1 MHPTPKRLPYAT
13 TAAVLI
19 LSSLFLAR
27 AASADPITL
36 AWDANAASDNVIGY
50 KVYVG
55 TQPGI
60 YTQTTDV
67 GNATS
72 YVFPDAVAGQ
82 KYYFAVSAYASGPI
96 EGLKSTEAS
105 GWSNAPPALVSPG
118 NQSNVVGTAITPLQ
132 LQGSDPYG
140 EPVSYSATNLPPG
153 LTLQTSTGLI
163 MGTGTTAGTYSVTA
177 TVRDGAVP
185 PLTNSKTFTWTM
197 TTPTSPP
204 TVSLTAPANGA
215 TYTAPASVTV
225 NATASDS
232 DGTITKVDFFAG
244 TTLIGSDSTSPYSVT
259 WSNAP
264 AGSYSL
270 TAIATDNDG
279 AATSSGARTV
289 TVTGTAPLPPAPWT
303 AADIGGPAQ
312 AGSTQYANGTY
323 TVNGG
328 GEVGGTADQ
337 FQFVYRT
344 ASGDVDIRARV
355 GSVQAVQ
362 AWSKAGVMVRESLAA
377 NAAMGMMFISATSGS
392 AFHQRLATGADRTST
407 TGTAVAAP
415 YWVRLERRGTTLT
428 ASQSADGVTWTT
440 IDTMSISAADVVVGL
455 AVASGDPALAATAT
469 FDNVVVSTPNQAPTV
484 SLTAPANGA
493 TYTAPATV
501 TMNATAS
508 DSDGTITKVDF
519 YAGTTL
525 IGTDTTSPYSVT
537 WSNAAAGTY
546 GLTAVATDNGGTPTT
561 SAAVTITVTA
571 LQASVTL
578 SPDPAGVAATLT
590 ATVSNGPRN
599 PGDWVGLFPETADD
613 RSFVGWCYLNGSTT
627 APAAGVSSASVTCM
641 SPAAPGRYQ
650 VRLFANNGFT
660 RLATSNTIT
669 VSTPPA
675 ITISDVSTTEGQTGT
690 KNFVFTVNL
699 SSATTLPVTVRYAT
713 SNGTATAGSDYTA
726 ASGTLTFTAGITS
739 RTFSV
744 PVIGDTAFEPNETFS
759 TTLSQPTNATIA
771 DTDGLGTIVNDDAA
785 PGAAVAL
792 TPDPAAV
799 GATLSTTV
807 SSNPGNATDW
817 VGLYAETALD
827 NTFLDWCYLNG
838 TKTVPATGVAN
849 ATVTCFTAPA
859 SGRYQVRLFINNTMT
874 KVATS
879 NTITVS
885 GPSGPSVALSPNSP
899 AVGATLSAA
908 VNGGPGNTGDWV
920 GLYLETAPDSTF
932 VDWCFLNG
940 TKTAPSTGLS
950 TATLNCFTVPA
961 SGRYQVR
968 LFINNTFTKVA
979 TSNTAVGLGM
989 RPIGWACIWR
999 PRQTVP
1005 LWTGAS

>member
-1 MHPTPKRLPYAT
+1 MATPPGHPHETRAAMHPTPKRLPYAT

-36 AWDANAASDNVIGY
+36 AWDANAPSDNVIGY

-185 PLTNSKTFTWTM
+185 PLTNSKTFT
-197 TTPTSPP
+197 
-204 TVSLTAPANGA
+204 
-215 TYTAPASVTV
+215 
-225 NATASDS
+225 
-232 DGTITKVDFFAG
+232 
-244 TTLIGSDSTSPYSVT
+244 
-259 WSNAP
+259 
-264 AGSYSL
+264 
-270 TAIATDNDG
+270 
-279 AATSSGARTV
+279 
-289 TVTGTAPLPPAPWT
+289 WT

-508 DSDGTITKVDF
+508 DSDGTITRW
-519 YAGTTL
+519 
-525 IGTDTTSPYSVT
+525 TST
-537 WSNAAAGTY
+537 
-546 GLTAVATDNGGTPTT
+546 
-561 SAAVTITVTA
+561 
-571 LQASVTL
+571 
-578 SPDPAGVAATLT
+578 
-590 ATVSNGPRN
+590 R
-599 PGDWVGLFPETADD
+599 
-613 RSFVGWCYLNGSTT
+613 
-627 APAAGVSSASVTCM
+627 
-641 SPAAPGRYQ
+641 
-650 VRLFANNGFT
+650 VR
-660 RLATSNTIT
+660 R
-669 VSTPPA
+669 
-675 ITISDVSTTEGQTGT
+675 
-690 KNFVFTVNL
+690 
-699 SSATTLPVTVRYAT
+699 
-713 SNGTATAGSDYTA
+713 
-726 ASGTLTFTAGITS
+726 
-739 RTFSV
+739 
-744 PVIGDTAFEPNETFS
+744 
-759 TTLSQPTNATIA
+759 
-771 DTDGLGTIVNDDAA
+771 
-785 PGAAVAL
+785 
-792 TPDPAAV
+792 
-799 GATLSTTV
+799 
-807 SSNPGNATDW
+807 
-817 VGLYAETALD
+817 
-827 NTFLDWCYLNG
+827 
-838 TKTVPATGVAN
+838 
-849 ATVTCFTAPA
+849 
-859 SGRYQVRLFINNTMT
+859 
-874 KVATS
+874 
-879 NTITVS
+879 
-885 GPSGPSVALSPNSP
+885 
-899 AVGATLSAA
+899 
-908 VNGGPGNTGDWV
+908 
-920 GLYLETAPDSTF
+920 
-932 VDWCFLNG
+932 
-940 TKTAPSTGLS
+940 
-950 TATLNCFTVPA
+950 
-961 SGRYQVR
+961 
-968 LFINNTFTKVA
+968 
-979 TSNTAVGLGM
+979 
-989 RPIGWACIWR
+989 
-999 PRQTVP
+999 
-1005 LWTGAS
+1005 